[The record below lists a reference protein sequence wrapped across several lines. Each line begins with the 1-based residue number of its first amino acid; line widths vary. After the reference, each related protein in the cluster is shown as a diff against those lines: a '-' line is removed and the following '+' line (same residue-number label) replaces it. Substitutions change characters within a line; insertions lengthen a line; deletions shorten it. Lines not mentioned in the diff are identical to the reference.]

1 MDQLQVPFK
10 FICQVLTMGTKY
22 LSLENTHLL
31 HLRQTQYVS
40 RLVEYHKKILQ
51 TFAILCRYEGI
62 AKICKKFRQTLAEE
76 NIAAKRARYMSV
88 LSCR

>member
-40 RLVEYHKKILQ
+40 RLGIPQEVFPTFDDVLYKYLTTGLQ
-51 TFAILCRYEGI
+51 DMQEI
-62 AKICKKFRQTLAEE
+62 
-76 NIAAKRARYMSV
+76 
-88 LSCR
+88 